1 MVAKR
6 KPEPV
11 PEADPALVAEA
22 TELAALAPEPATF
35 RNLRV
40 ATGGFAD
47 RTLVSYSPFY
57 PKTARTPEARLR
69 YYASQFALVEID
81 SSYYTLLSADL
92 VERWVAATPAG
103 FRFDLK
109 AHPVL
114 TGHPIELRRLPADLR
129 AACESAGLEGR
140 AYPDRLPLEIK
151 HELEARFFAS
161 LEPLLKAS
169 RLGAVLAQWPPWFS
183 ATRGNA
189 RLVESLAERC
199 GNVPLSIEF
208 RHKSWTAPD
217 RIPRVLDLLRG
228 IGASYV
234 CVDQPPSDVGGLAPI
249 TAVTAERL
257 AVVRF
262 HGQNLAGWSKKGATV
277 LERFNYLYRPSELSA
292 WVEPLRRLADQAEEV
307 HAVFNNCVRNYA
319 VLNAKN
325 LAVLLARE
333 AD

>member
-1 MVAKR
+1 MAAKR
-6 KPEPV
+6 KSEPV
-11 PEADPALVAEA
+11 PEADPARVTEA
-22 TELAALAPEPATF
+22 TELAALAPEPARF
-35 RNLRV
+35 RNVLT

-69 YYASQFALVEID
+69 FYASQFGFVEID
-81 SSYYTLLSADL
+81 ASYYTLLSADL
-92 VERWVAATPAG
+92 VQRWVTSTPDQ

-114 TGHPIELRRLPADLR
+114 TGHPIELARLPSDLR
-129 AACESAGLEGR
+129 SACEAAGLQGR
-140 AYPDRLPLEIK
+140 AYPDSLPVEIRR
-151 HELEARFFAS
+151 ELEARFFAS
-161 LEPLLKAS
+161 LEPLLRSS
-169 RLGAVLAQWPPWFS
+169 RLGAVLAQLPPWFP

-189 RLVESLAERC
+189 RLVEALAERC
-199 GNVPLSIEF
+199 GKVPLSIEF

-217 RIPRVLDLLRG
+217 RIGRVLDLLRG
-228 IGASYV
+228 VGASYV
-234 CVDQPPSDVGGLAPI
+234 CVDQPPSEVGGLAPI

-262 HGQNLAGWSKKGATV
+262 HGQNLAGWSKKGASV
-277 LERFNYLYRPSELSA
+277 IERFNYLYSPSELTA
-292 WVEPLRRLADQAEEV
+292 WIEPLRRLADQAETV

-325 LAVLLARE
+325 LAVLLSRE